1 MEEQEIKS
9 NGTIFMIGE
18 IQETVVPDYAVL
30 TDGYIDI
37 EKAGTIAISGLDSYH
52 ETKRIARLFY
62 AKPGVEPKE
71 I

>member
-1 MEEQEIKS
+1 
-9 NGTIFMIGE
+9 MIGE
-18 IQETVVPDYAVL
+18 IQEIVVPDYAVL

-52 ETKRIARLFY
+52 ETKRIARLSY
-62 AKPGVEPKE
+62 AKPGIEPKE